1 MEISM
6 EQHIPKGALGGQ
18 AVLEGIMMKGPGGY
32 STAVRLPDQ
41 KICVKFHQYKT
52 YGEKHPFFKIPF
64 IRGIANFVEALV
76 LGMKTLTYSSSFF
89 EEDEEETKAD
99 RLFKDIFKDKA
110 ESVLLGITVVISI
123 ALALGLFMFLPAGIA
138 EFLGKW
144 ISNRYVLS
152 LIEGIIRLAVF
163 ILYVALI
170 AQMDDIHRLFMYHGA
185 EHKTINCY
193 EAGVE
198 LKPENVRKHTRYHKR
213 CGTSFIFVV
222 MIVSIIVFM
231 FITAEQVWLRLLLRL
246 LLVPVV
252 AGISYEF
259 IRMAGRSDSSFWTV
273 LSVPGMLVQ
282 KLTTREPDDQ
292 MIQVAIVAVEAVL
305 YGPAYVDAVN
315 EAQGIELPSEELEID
330 DLEGF

>member
-1 MEISM
+1 MEK
-6 EQHIPKGALGGQ
+6 HIPKGSLGGQ

-32 STAVRLPDQ
+32 STAVRLPDNN
-41 KICVKFHQYKT
+41 ICVKFHQYKS
-52 YGEKHPFFKIPF
+52 YGEKHPVFKIPF

-110 ESVLLGITVVISI
+110 EDVLLGVTVVISI

-138 EFLGKW
+138 ELLGKW
-144 ISNRYVLS
+144 IGNHFVLS
-152 LIEGIIRLAVF
+152 LIEGIIRLAIF
-163 ILYVALI
+163 LLYVLLI
-170 AQMDDIHRLFMYHGA
+170 AQMEDIHRLFMYHGA

-193 EAGVE
+193 EAGE
-198 LKPENVRKHTRYHKR
+198 DLKPANVKKFTRYHKR

-231 FITAEQVWLRLLLRL
+231 FITAEQMWLRFLLRL

-259 IRMAGRSDSSFWTV
+259 IRAAGRSDSSFWNV
-273 LSVPGMLVQ
+273 LSRPGMWVQ
-282 KLTTREPDDQ
+282 KLTTREPDED

-305 YGPAYVDAVN
+305 YGKAYADAVN
-315 EAQGIELPSEELEID
+315 EAQGIKTQDNELEID